1 MCIYMF
7 IDKDIRRVEAH
18 LKFIMQLNEGGWIA
32 EVPDIDRL
40 SLVELSQLRT
50 PKLELKLVLT
60 AMYMILGVD
69 ESFLKVRLASSI

>member
-1 MCIYMF
+1 MF

>member
-1 MCIYMF
+1 
-7 IDKDIRRVEAH
+7 
-18 LKFIMQLNEGGWIA
+18 MQLNEGGWIA